1 MKRRPVHIV
10 IPEKAMITNLLT
22 LKREGDKNM
31 EMKNMT
37 DNATYTV
44 GNVTYNVDKI
54 FQDEKKILPE
64 EKLLL
69 FILSH
74 EKKS

>member
-1 MKRRPVHIV
+1 
-10 IPEKAMITNLLT
+10 
-22 LKREGDKNM
+22 M
-31 EMKNMT
+31 EMKNTT

-64 EKLLL
+64 EYAGYGNKITPKPHLHRGLK
-69 FILSH
+69 IH
-74 EKKS
+74 HIAP

>member
-1 MKRRPVHIV
+1 MKRRPVHIA
-10 IPEKAMITNLLT
+10 IPGKAMITNLFT
-22 LKREGDKNM
+22 LKREGDMNM
-31 EMKNMT
+31 EMKNTT